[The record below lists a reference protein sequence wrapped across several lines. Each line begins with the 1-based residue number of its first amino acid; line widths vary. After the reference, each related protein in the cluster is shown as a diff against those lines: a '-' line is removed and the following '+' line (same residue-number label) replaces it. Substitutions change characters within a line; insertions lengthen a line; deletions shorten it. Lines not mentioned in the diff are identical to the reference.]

1 MDGWMDGWTHGWMD
15 GWMDAWMDAWMHGW
29 IGRQIYPMM
38 GASYGAQSIR
48 QSTYKPT
55 LIHHNYTFTSLQ
67 VCIHIWGVPYMGIPQ
82 N

>member
-1 MDGWMDGWTHGWMD
+1 MDGRTDGWMDGC
-15 GWMDAWMDAWMHGW
+15 MDAWMHGW

-55 LIHHNYTFTSLQ
+55 LIHHNYTFTSMYS
-67 VCIHIWGVPYMGIPQ
+67 YMGGSIHGHTPKWMVYDEQ
-82 N
+82 NN